1 MKKRRLSGLTLVEVM
16 VSLVIIVI
24 LISISSVV
32 MITGMN
38 VFSEN
43 AVMCAAQDDG
53 NNIYN
58 FIADKLSYANEII
71 ISSEES
77 EMSGDYPYSETII
90 IDKNHMAL
98 KRKGEEINI
107 YSHDTLH
114 GNTCEIRIE
123 DISENKKCMSLKV
136 IMSRNGKT
144 EYVKKGLIALLNYDY
159 SNKNYKIGTS
169 ENEKIITYSY
179 LE

>member
-58 FIADKLSYANEII
+58 F
-71 ISSEES
+71 
-77 EMSGDYPYSETII
+77 
-90 IDKNHMAL
+90 
-98 KRKGEEINI
+98 
-107 YSHDTLH
+107 
-114 GNTCEIRIE
+114 
-123 DISENKKCMSLKV
+123 
-136 IMSRNGKT
+136 
-144 EYVKKGLIALLNYDY
+144 
-159 SNKNYKIGTS
+159 SNN
-169 ENEKIITYSY
+169 
-179 LE
+179 